1 MDKFRDICRHWVAL
15 DEVRDP
21 VSMYHGLEQQ
31 KQRISK
37 LMLQKDAII
46 DECRKELIVA
56 DENYYRNQAKQSEDL
71 QCLVERIN
79 EHVET
84 MKRAYRQQLER
95 LQKTIADERNRMTQ
109 ETDTAWT
116 DLFDQK
122 RIHEN
127 EKLDEQKNQLMANDR
142 ELEALVLSHE
152 ELIRTT
158 KCRLESDND
167 CLQLELQKTKAG
179 VLLNTQKL
187 DYNFEVLKRREE
199 ESVRNQQKKR
209 LTKQH
214 VEHVDEI
221 GWRTGSMYGEKIYIY
236 FAFSAFATDPKGD
249 GRDVWQGD
257 TKLAGEY
264 YKDQGTDSGFA
275 AIGDGNF

>member
-167 CLQLELQKTKAG
+167 CLQLELQKTKAD

>member
-127 EKLDEQKNQLMANDR
+127 EKLAEQKNQLMANDR

-167 CLQLELQKTKAG
+167 CLQLELQKTKAD
-179 VLLNTQKL
+179 VHLNTQKL